1 MSVIETIKQNLI
13 LAMKSGDEAK
23 RDTLRQAVSALKN
36 AEIEA
41 MKPLDES
48 QSHAVLQRLVK
59 QLAEAKADFVRGAR
73 ADLTAKADAEIVI
86 LTSYLPAQM
95 DDAELRS
102 IIQTTITDFG
112 AGGAD
117 VLPKIMGAVMPKV
130 KGRADGNRVREMAM
144 AILKG

>member
-1 MSVIETIKQNLI
+1 MSVIDTIKADLI

-23 RDTLRQAVSALKN
+23 RDTLRQAVSAIKN

-48 QSHAVLQRLVK
+48 ESHAILQRLVK
-59 QLAEAKADFVRGAR
+59 QLTEAKVDFVRGAR
-73 ADLTAKADAEIVI
+73 ADLAEQADKEIAI

-95 DDAELRS
+95 DDIELRF
-102 IIQTTITDFG
+102 IIQSTIMELGLSGPD
-112 AGGAD
+112 A
-117 VLPKIMGAVMPKV
+117 LPKVMGAVMPKV
-130 KGRADGNRVREMAM
+130 KGKADGNRVREIAT

>member
-1 MSVIETIKQNLI
+1 MSLIETIKQDI
-13 LAMKSGDEAK
+13 VFAMKSGDHTK

-48 QSHAVLQRLVK
+48 QSHAVLARMVK
-59 QLAEAKADFVRGAR
+59 QLIEAKVDFVRGAR
-73 ADLTAKADAEIVI
+73 ADLVAKADAEITI

-95 DDAELRS
+95 ADDELRS
-102 IIQTTITDFG
+102 LLQSTITELG
-112 AGGAD
+112 LSGAD
-117 VLPKIMGAVMPKV
+117 ALPKVMGAVMPRV
-130 KGRADGNRVREMAM
+130 KGKADGNRVREIAM